1 MIDVPSPS
9 EDPLELLPQSLRQRL
24 GSCRKLRCLSSR
36 NFREVY
42 LVEDSLG
49 SWRVFKIAR
58 QCDSETLV
66 RFQQVRE
73 ALKGLSAEV
82 GVLPVLDYGLE
93 PVHGIAWEELPLA
106 DSVDSKPVEF
116 ENYSPVTVDV
126 GASGTTAVA
135 AKTALPVVQALAF
148 LHRRGLAHG
157 DVKPANVLQL
167 QGRWVLADYDT
178 VVGVHEVVA
187 ITVSTEGYSPPGTS
201 EGSGR
206 DLYALGKSIYEL
218 WSGNNRLEFPSLPSR
233 LTGVGLWRPED
244 RLMNHLIEA
253 LCHPMGMNRLRE
265 LGVVQAVLEAVE
277 SGDAARM
284 SRAETL
290 LRPPANRAVRWGV
303 GVVFS
308 GVLLWFIL
316 LQSGWLPR
324 LPVSKVV
331 GALAST
337 VPEREPTEGL
347 VAYYPLDGDAQD
359 HSGRGHHGTL
369 FGVSWAADASKKPSR
384 AAHFN
389 GEAGISIPEFPESE
403 TNAFSTVLW
412 VLAQPNNHG
421 KIATQG
427 KLLIKDRG
435 VGDRDSPGRQW
446 TLALDHSVVKSE
458 VWVHSEGGPN
468 IFSSQYIPL
477 DYSGNTWIHLVQTW
491 DGRRLELW
499 IDGER
504 RDSTS
509 AVGAL
514 ALGDSPVRIGW
525 DQYYFFQGDID
536 EVRIYDRALSDD
548 EVRGLFRLGLRRAL
562 SQWWA
567 RLSGD

>member
-106 DSVDSKPVEF
+106 DSVDSKPVVF

-468 IFSSQYIPL
+468 IFSSQYIPI

>member
-73 ALKGLSAEV
+73 ALKGISVEV
-82 GVLPVLDYGLE
+82 GLLPVLDYGLE

-116 ENYSPVTVDV
+116 ENYSPVTVSMSAAGTTV
-126 GASGTTAVA
+126 GA
-135 AKTALPVVQALAF
+135 AKMALPVVQALTF
-148 LHRRGLAHG
+148 LHHRGLAHG
-157 DVKPANVLQL
+157 DVKPANLLQL
-167 QGRWVLADYDT
+167 QGRWVLADFDT
-178 VVGVHEVVA
+178 VVAVHEVVA
-187 ITVSTEGYSPPGTS
+187 ITVSTEGYCPPGTS

-206 DLYALGKSIYEL
+206 DLYALGKLIYEL
-218 WSGNNRLEFPSLPSR
+218 WSGNTRLEFPSLPSR
-233 LTGVGLWRPED
+233 LTGVGIWIRED

-277 SGDAARM
+277 SGDLVQL
-284 SRAETL
+284 SRAEAL
-290 LRPPANRAVRWGV
+290 LRPPANRAVRWGI

-324 LPVSKVV
+324 LPVFKVLS
-331 GALAST
+331 ALAST
-337 VPEREPTEGL
+337 VPEGEPTEGL

-421 KIATQG
+421 KVATQG

-458 VWVHSEGGPN
+458 VWVHSEGETN
-468 IFSSQYIPL
+468 RICSQYITL

-509 AVGAL
+509 AEGAL

-562 SQWWA
+562 SQGWA

>member
-106 DSVDSKPVEF
+106 DSVDSKPVVF
-116 ENYSPVTVDV
+116 ENYSPVTVAV

-178 VVGVHEVVA
+178 VVAVHEVVA

-218 WSGNNRLEFPSLPSR
+218 WSGNTRLEFPSLPSR

-284 SRAETL
+284 SRAEAL
-290 LRPPANRAVRWGV
+290 LRPPGNRAVRWGV

-316 LQSGWLPR
+316 LQCGWLPR
-324 LPVSKVV
+324 LPVFKVL
-331 GALAST
+331 GALVST
-337 VPEREPTEGL
+337 VPEGEPTEGL

-369 FGVSWAADASKKPSR
+369 FGVSWAADASKTPSR

-412 VLAQPNNHG
+412 VLAQPTNRG

-446 TLALDHSVVKSE
+446 TLALDQGVVKSE
-458 VWVHSEGGPN
+458 VWVHSEGESN
-468 IFSSQYIPL
+468 RMCSQYIPL
-477 DYSGNTWIHLVQTW
+477 DYLGNTWIHLVQTW

-509 AVGAL
+509 AEGAL

-525 DQYYFFQGDID
+525 DQYFFFQGDID
-536 EVRIYDRALSDD
+536 EVRIYDRALFDD

-562 SQWWA
+562 QQWWA
-567 RLSGD
+567 RLLGG